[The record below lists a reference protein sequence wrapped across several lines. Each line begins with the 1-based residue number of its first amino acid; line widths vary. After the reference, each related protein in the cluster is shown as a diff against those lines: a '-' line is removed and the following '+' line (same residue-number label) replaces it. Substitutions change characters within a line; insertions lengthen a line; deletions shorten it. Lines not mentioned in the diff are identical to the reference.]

1 MEILTGSI
9 RFGLWFV
16 QVSWQGETVY
26 RIAFAKS
33 ATPGPTPLVLRQ
45 YLSGQ
50 KTDPTVLSTPAM
62 EEGSPYAAV
71 YQAVKEIP
79 YGCTATYG
87 EIARLSGTFPRVVG
101 LALARNPTPLVVPCH
116 RVVGARGVGGFTPDI
131 AIKEALL
138 SMEKRASGQSA
149 LQTGSI

>member
-16 QVSWQGETVY
+16 QVSWQGESVY
-26 RIAFAKS
+26 RIAFTKS
-33 ATPGPTPLVLRQ
+33 GTSGPTPPVLRQ

-50 KTDPTVLSTPAM
+50 KTDPTVLSTPAT
-62 EEGSPYAAV
+62 EEGFPYATV
-71 YQAVKEIP
+71 YRVVRGIP

-87 EIARLSGTFPRVVG
+87 EIARSAGTFPRVVG

-116 RVVGARGVGGFTPDI
+116 RVVGARGLGGFTPHI
-131 AIKEALL
+131 EIKEALL
-138 SMEKRASGQSA
+138 SLEKEVSGLSA
-149 LQTGSI
+149 LQTGCI